1 MNREDV
7 DELARRCQQETD
19 TYRRTGRS
27 DPFPCLTLFRLA
39 LEENR
44 EDAWN
49 KIIELYTVE
58 LRKRFY
64 KHAPWNSL
72 IQEDQDDIVLETFER
87 FAEQNRKKPLQISSL
102 EGVLKYLYLCLSTV
116 ILLHKRAREKE
127 HVVVDRLHHVTDML
141 EPDPAD
147 WVARDMAAQEIWQ
160 QVKSCCDNSCE
171 EQVMYH
177 WLGQHDTASEIVQ
190 DLSACHLTIAK
201 VYQIVEK
208 VLRRYRKRYSPSGDS
223 KFGSGP

>member
-7 DELARRCQQETD
+7 NELARRCQQETD
-19 TYRRTGRS
+19 TYHRIGSS

-49 KIIELYTVE
+49 KIVELYAVE
-58 LRKRFY
+58 LRRRCY
-64 KHAPWNSL
+64 KYASWNYL
-72 IQEDQDDIVLETFER
+72 IQEDQDDIVFETFER
-87 FAEQNRKKPLQISSL
+87 LAEQNRKKPLQISSL

-116 ILLHKRAREKE
+116 ILLHKRAREK
-127 HVVVDRLHHVTDML
+127 HHFVVGGLHYVTDML
-141 EPDPAD
+141 EPDPTD
-147 WVARDMAAQEIWQ
+147 GVAHDMAAQEIWQ

-171 EQVMYH
+171 EQVMHH
-177 WLGQHDTASEIVQ
+177 WLSQNDTAAEIVQ
-190 DLSACHLTIAK
+190 DLSACHLTVVK

-208 VLRRYRKRYSPSGDS
+208 VLRRYRKRYPLSSDS
-223 KFGSGP
+223 KFG